1 MTEGKT
7 QQSPNRVSSKTLT
20 TPLIHIVLFEPE
32 IPQNTGNIGRMCAF
46 AGTRLH
52 LIEPLG
58 FEISDKQ
65 LRRSGMDY
73 WNDLDVH
80 RYPNWATFRDAPQ
93 GPSRLWLFT
102 THATKAHWEVTYQP
116 GDGLVFGKETAG
128 APQWL
133 HEDVGVDARI
143 KIPQFAPQLRSL
155 NLATSAGIGAY
166 EALRQLNPSAL

>member
-1 MTEGKT
+1 MQLEDK
-7 QQSPNRVSSKTLT
+7 
-20 TPLIHIVLFEPE
+20 PLHIVLFEPE

-46 AGTRLH
+46 ADLRLH

-58 FEISDKQ
+58 FEINDKQ

-73 WNDLDVH
+73 WKNLDVH
-80 RYPNWATFRDAPQ
+80 IHSDWAAFESSEHAPK
-93 GPSRLWLFT
+93 RLWLFS
-102 THATKAHWEVTYQP
+102 THATQSHWDAKFSP

-133 HEDVGVDARI
+133 HDKVGPNNRI
-143 KIPQFAPQLRSL
+143 KIPQFGEDLRSL

-166 EALRQLNPSAL
+166 EALRQLKS